1 MTKAV
6 DTRAI
11 DVVRAERLRGGMS
24 PLRRRLLRA
33 LQEPCSAAGLAAKL
47 GESRQRVNYHVRE
60 LEKGGL
66 VELVEERPRRGCVE
80 RVMRATAKAVVVD
93 PEVIGELPT
102 RAQDAFAAD
111 TLVAMSART
120 ASEVARMREEA
131 DAQGKRLVTFAI
143 EAEVGFARPAEI
155 ERFAEELAEAVAAV
169 AARYPRRERSYRVVL
184 GCHPKPK
191 EKR

>member
-1 MTKAV
+1 
-6 DTRAI
+6 
-11 DVVRAERLRGGMS
+11 
-24 PLRRRLLRA
+24 
-33 LQEPCSAAGLAAKL
+33 
-47 GESRQRVNYHVRE
+47 
-60 LEKGGL
+60 
-66 VELVEERPRRGCVE
+66 
-80 RVMRATAKAVVVD
+80 MRATAKAVVVD